1 MARTGACVSKRDR
14 FAASFGV
21 AMVGTDRSGEDCSG
35 HEGTALVPLVPTLEW
50 AHKAPPPRPN
60 PSFVTQLIANAE
72 HVPQAS
78 RLRRASSADARL
90 AYSRG
95 PALQSVTV
103 RTRQVA

>member
-1 MARTGACVSKRDR
+1 ML
-14 FAASFGV
+14 
-21 AMVGTDRSGEDCSG
+21 GTDRSDDDGCG

-50 AHKAPPPRPN
+50 ARKAQPPRPN

-95 PALQSVTV
+95 PALQSVTA